1 MYHRIPPVMYLE
13 RVQKSNDFSFCH
25 TLITMLACREINPE
39 ASFITENFPK
49 KNLLVKDAFRYL
61 SCLIQTYR
69 TQGRLQK
76 LNLVRK
82 TSIIR
87 TYVVR
92 TTSGRMPNFK
102 FAFSFWNLTS
112 YEFGRWK
119 KSKISF
125 LNFLTGQIFD
135 IYPNF
140 PYIFHFFEKLKV
152 REKSCQKEASGR
164 MFSKFV
170 HKASGLEMENNILQ

>member
-25 TLITMLACREINPE
+25 TLKTMLACREINPE

-61 SCLIQTYR
+61 SYLIQTYR

-164 MFSKFV
+164 RPDDVRTHVFEIRS
-170 HKASGLEMENNILQ
+170 

>member
-1 MYHRIPPVMYLE
+1 
-13 RVQKSNDFSFCH
+13 
-25 TLITMLACREINPE
+25 
-39 ASFITENFPK
+39 
-49 KNLLVKDAFRYL
+49 
-61 SCLIQTYR
+61 
-69 TQGRLQK
+69 
-76 LNLVRK
+76 
-82 TSIIR
+82 
-87 TYVVR
+87 
-92 TTSGRMPNFK
+92 MPNFK

-164 MFSKFV
+164 RPDASFWHFRNFLRKIFKLYKKFAPYYTLGVPKLFFNHLKHVSEPWRSKS
-170 HKASGLEMENNILQ
+170 HRKSIISGICELLFLAVPLFKKGL